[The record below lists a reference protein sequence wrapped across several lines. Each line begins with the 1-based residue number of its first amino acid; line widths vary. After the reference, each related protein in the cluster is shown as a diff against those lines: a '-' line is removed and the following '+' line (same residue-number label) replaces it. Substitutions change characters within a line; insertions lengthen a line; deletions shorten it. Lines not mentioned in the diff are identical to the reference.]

1 MLFAIASFATN
12 SPSHSITLVLRGGYL
27 WARNCVNPAKSAG
40 NPAAFSIIWR
50 HIAGEINR
58 ERAKIKGGS
67 EGNMSVI
74 GISLYHT
81 LAYLFR
87 AWLEHFLVTD
97 VFWSRSSPASED
109 SFVLH
114 VTPPPLPL
122 RFLSTCYF
130 PFSRVSKRSDL
141 ISVIAAAMRC
151 SLCPQNDV
159 GGNAT
164 VQWAAKNR
172 SWAWKGKREWIAE
185 LTFRQSSQIALSTHT
200 HAHRFGEGGTE
211 KSKTSLPF
219 QTGQLTMILAY
230 MIRICIGKL
239 KKMFFPSSLFRNS
252 LVSGSRCKYR
262 TVAGLRGIRV
272 RVNPGKIWGKNRRV
286 SWGKGLIVSGSFF
299 SELPTKKR
307 FGETPKR
314 GKASLLL
321 SFFPF
326 SLLQQSNN

>member
-1 MLFAIASFATN
+1 M
-12 SPSHSITLVLRGGYL
+12 R
-27 WARNCVNPAKSAG
+27 
-40 NPAAFSIIWR
+40 
-50 HIAGEINR
+50 
-58 ERAKIKGGS
+58 
-67 EGNMSVI
+67 
-74 GISLYHT
+74 
-81 LAYLFR
+81 
-87 AWLEHFLVTD
+87 
-97 VFWSRSSPASED
+97 
-109 SFVLH
+109 
-114 VTPPPLPL
+114 
-122 RFLSTCYF
+122 
-130 PFSRVSKRSDL
+130 
-141 ISVIAAAMRC
+141 RC
-151 SLCPQNDV
+151 SGRQKTGAELE
-159 GGNAT
+159 
-164 VQWAAKNR
+164 
-172 SWAWKGKREWIAE
+172 KGKESESRNLHSAKARK
-185 LTFRQSSQIALSTHT
+185 LLCQHTHTHTHT

-230 MIRICIGKL
+230 MSRICTGKF

-286 SWGKGLIVSGSFF
+286 GWGKGLIVSGSFF

-326 SLLQQSNN
+326 PLLQQSNN